1 MVKLGE
7 VFWVASV
14 KGGDDAADTAS
25 GLQDN
30 LEGVA
35 ESAVGAASAQNDYGG
50 QVEENTKRT
59 EEANRWTSKLD
70 SSTGLL
76 GSALFFAADMFG
88 VAGVATTLYEG
99 ALALATRGTALLTGS
114 SITLSGALG
123 TVSGAATTAW
133 AAIAGPAGLAA
144 GLFLAV
150 VGVGLLG
157 SELLGL
163 TDVTPV
169 VQSETDTMTSTFAD
183 LAFLVGGPLVGYMSA
198 AFSALTGDWTA
209 AKNKFVNTSVEWAKA
224 ATRFTSKAI
233 LGFQAFGIAVK
244 TGIGAAVEAADYVWR
259 AGWNGILTFS
269 QGIVNDI
276 ANSII
281 GGIEGAINSAR
292 GGLNSL
298 IQKVNMIPKVS
309 IDPVGRVSLGG
320 RNPLD
325 VGAGTVQNESMSSR
339 MARVRNRGNR
349 QLRSATETA
358 RARLD
363 RFAPDTIGG
372 SRQTARPGEQPG
384 TNVQEQN
391 VSVSVDGSNG
401 DFSNMSR
408 SERKE
413 LARMIGEEVGS
424 NTGDLAG
431 GK

>member
-7 VFWVASV
+7 VYWLASV
-14 KGGDDAADTAS
+14 RGGDEAADTAS
-25 GLQDN
+25 DLQDN

-35 ESAVGAASAQNDYGG
+35 ESAIGAASAQNDYGG
-50 QVEENTKRT
+50 QVEENTDRT
-59 EEANRWTSKLD
+59 EEATRWTGKLD
-70 SSTGLL
+70 SATGLL
-76 GSALFFAADMFG
+76 GSALFFTADMFG
-88 VAGVATTLYEG
+88 VAGTATTLYEG

-114 SITLSGALG
+114 SITLSGALS

-150 VGVGLLG
+150 AGVGLLG

-169 VQSETDTMTSTFAD
+169 AQKETDTMASTFAD
-183 LAFLVGGPLVGYMSA
+183 LAFLVGGPLVGYLSA

-244 TGIGAAVEAADYVWR
+244 TGIAAAVEGADYVWR

-269 QGIVNDI
+269 QGIVNEI

-298 IQKVNMIPKVS
+298 IRKVNKIPKVN

-320 RNPLD
+320 RDPLN
-325 VGAGTVQNESMSSR
+325 VGAGTVQNESLSSR

-372 SRQTARPGEQPG
+372 DRRTARPGEQPG

-391 VSVSVDGSNG
+391 VSVSVDGSNA
-401 DFSNMSR
+401 DLSNMSR

-424 NTGDLAG
+424 NTGDIAG

>member
-7 VFWVASV
+7 VYWLASV
-14 KGGDDAADTAS
+14 RGGDEAADTAS
-25 GLQDN
+25 NLQDN

-50 QVEENTKRT
+50 QVEENTERT
-59 EEANRWTSKLD
+59 QEANRWTSKLD
-70 SSTGLL
+70 SATGLL
-76 GSALFFAADMFG
+76 GSALFFTADMFG

-99 ALALATRGTALLTGS
+99 ALALATRGSAYLTAS

-150 VGVGLLG
+150 AGVGLLG

-169 VQSETDTMTSTFAD
+169 AQKETDTMASTFAD
-183 LAFLVGGPLVGYMSA
+183 LAFLVGGPLVGYLSA

-244 TGIGAAVEAADYVWR
+244 TGIAAAVEAADYVWR
-259 AGWNGILTFS
+259 AGWNGILTFT
-269 QGIVNDI
+269 QRTVNNI

-281 GGIEGAINSAR
+281 GGIEGAVNSAT
-292 GGLNSL
+292 GGINRM
-298 IQKVNMIPKVS
+298 IRKANQIPHVN
-309 IDPVGRVSLGG
+309 IDTIGNVSLGG

-325 VGAGTVQNESMSSR
+325 VGAGTVRNESLSSR
-339 MARVRNRGNR
+339 MARVRNSGNAE
-349 QLRSATETA
+349 LRAATEVA
-358 RARLD
+358 RERLQ

-372 SRQTARPGEQPG
+372 SRRTSRPGETPPS
-384 TNVQEQN
+384 NVEQQN
-391 VSVSVDGSNG
+391 VTVNVDGSNM
-401 DFSNMSR
+401 DLSNMSR

-413 LARMIGEEVGS
+413 LASMIGDEVGS
-424 NTGDLAG
+424 STGDLAG